1 MNQEG
6 TPELLEGL
14 SLKEIPEYVDDDQ
27 HIKIT
32 NTVEHDPSSFDL
44 LVGRMVHNTPTPR
57 RIFVNRSLWMDR
69 LTWIGFDMDYTL
81 LRYHADPMEHLC
93 YAQSVE
99 KLIASGYDAESL
111 RSLRYNPQRAMRG
124 LLIDKQRGNI
134 LRINRHRHVGVAY
147 HGHRMLDKEER
158 KRCYRLEPLK
168 FSAQPYHLISDSM
181 TLEYRRFCMIDTLFG
196 VSEACLYCDL
206 IDLLES
212 QRNPTQQIDYLR
224 IYNDVRSA
232 VDLAHAEG
240 SISREI
246 QCDME
251 RYIVKDP
258 EIITVLGRFRTS
270 GKKLFLLTNSDWG
283 YTDQVMSYLLNSQG
297 ESRKRWIQFFDL
309 VIVRA
314 NKPQFFKYE
323 EPFEVIDQQGKSL
336 GHIDEIRSE
345 RLLRG
350 GHQKALNKF
359 LGGMGENILYV
370 GDHIYGDIL
379 QTKKSSTWRTL
390 LVIEELERELMLMHE
405 VKELWA
411 RWENVEER
419 RTQLNRE
426 YNEQAMLLEKLERL
440 QSVSQDHNSARFT
453 LEDQA
458 RVAAVRRVQR
468 QLHRLQRELDEIVD
482 KSTSLLAQI
491 NHRFNPFWGMMF
503 REGHQYSYLCD
514 QVLDFA
520 CLYTSRLTNFLNY
533 APSQYFR
540 PPLPILPHEL
550 PEE

>member
-1 MNQEG
+1 
-6 TPELLEGL
+6 
-14 SLKEIPEYVDDDQ
+14 
-27 HIKIT
+27 
-32 NTVEHDPSSFDL
+32 
-44 LVGRMVHNTPTPR
+44 
-57 RIFVNRSLWMDR
+57 
-69 LTWIGFDMDYTL
+69 
-81 LRYHADPMEHLC
+81 
-93 YAQSVE
+93 
-99 KLIASGYDAESL
+99 
-111 RSLRYNPQRAMRG
+111 
-124 LLIDKQRGNI
+124 
-134 LRINRHRHVGVAY
+134 
-147 HGHRMLDKEER
+147 
-158 KRCYRLEPLK
+158 
-168 FSAQPYHLISDSM
+168 
-181 TLEYRRFCMIDTLFG
+181 
-196 VSEACLYCDL
+196 
-206 IDLLES
+206 
-212 QRNPTQQIDYLR
+212 
-224 IYNDVRSA
+224 
-232 VDLAHAEG
+232 
-240 SISREI
+240 
-246 QCDME
+246 
-251 RYIVKDP
+251 
-258 EIITVLGRFRTS
+258 
-270 GKKLFLLTNSDWG
+270 
-283 YTDQVMSYLLNSQG
+283 MSYLLNSQG